1 MSEIEEELSWERGM
15 GFFIPINYEGELIG
29 LCKPE
34 YAEEIVDSMNE
45 QEKLRKALR
54 FACLDLLRHLGGPK
68 DRADDMIRKYLSLAE
83 RPKYGPRAIAVLLRE
98 RQEQLKVSGPEF
110 IKFCDI
116 HKVSPENL
124 KDIYAGKSIPPNL
137 VGPISRILGKTPVDV
152 KKILEGPGTS
162 IEEEI

>member
-15 GFFIPINYEGELIG
+15 GFFIPINYEGDLIG

-54 FACLDLLRHLGGPK
+54 FACLDLLRHLGAPK
-68 DRADDMIRKYLSLAE
+68 DRADDLIRKYLSLAE

-98 RQEQLKVSGPEF
+98 RQEQLKVNGPEF

-124 KDIYAGKSIPPNL
+124 KDIYAGKSISDNL
-137 VGPISRILGKTPVDV
+137 IGPISRILGRTPVEV

-162 IEEEI
+162 IEEDL